1 MRQAVRYRCREG
13 FDAYLHLLLHSPP
26 LPLPLP
32 PAAAALASLAAAAQL
47 HSASLAA

>member
-26 LPLPLP
+26 LPLP